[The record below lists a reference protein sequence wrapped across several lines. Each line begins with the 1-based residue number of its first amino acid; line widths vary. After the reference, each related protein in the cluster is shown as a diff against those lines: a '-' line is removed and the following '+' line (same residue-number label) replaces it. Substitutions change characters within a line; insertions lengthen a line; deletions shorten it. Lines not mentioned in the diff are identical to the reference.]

1 MSLDRVLRGYSV
13 DPSMEPEL
21 ASFHR
26 RALLELQRRKLDT
39 LNSRFDRPYI
49 DHLFAPDQKQKSELS
64 FGELADQ
71 YLSERLE
78 DAELNGFGQKTTD
91 KIRSNLC

>member
-1 MSLDRVLRGYSV
+1 M
-13 DPSMEPEL
+13 DPSIEPEL

-26 RALLELQRRKLDT
+26 RAMLEIQRRKLDT

-49 DHLFAPDQKQKSELS
+49 DHLFAQDQKPELS
-64 FGELADQ
+64 FGELAEQ

-78 DAELNGFGQKTTD
+78 DAELKMGWARRPLT
-91 KIRSNLC
+91 RSGPISP